1 MYCQHCYVRY
11 VLRTVSTAAVAVV
24 LPFYAAT
31 LWVIASPYTVLP
43 EFLQTKQYHSCRQ
56 LSRFLWDPHPTPHTP
71 LLIAVS
77 RLTILHLQLIAATTD
92 GPPEAFVARPRIPSR
107 QRPPIRRRISCRQAY
122 ERKECDYGCWG
133 LRPLEEVTS
142 RGVVCYFVSHACN
155 QNVQGDA
162 NSCPFTANTFG
173 PERESAKKQ
182 TKLICVVRILPVN
195 GAISIGKKLEGN

>member
-71 LLIAVS
+71 PPATS
-77 RLTILHLQLIAATTD
+77 RITVLHLLAATTD
-92 GPPEAFVARPRIPSR
+92 GPPEAFPGQEYQVDRARRYDDVS
-107 QRPPIRRRISCRQAY
+107 SCRRAY
-122 ERKECDYGCWG
+122 EQKECDDNGCRG
-133 LRPLEEVTS
+133 LRVLEEVTS
-142 RGVVCYFVSHACN
+142 GVVWYFDSCN
-155 QNVQGDA
+155 QNVHGDA
-162 NSCPFTANTFG
+162 NSCPFTANTFH
-173 PERESAKKQ
+173 PERDSAKQ
-182 TKLICVVRILPVN
+182 TKLVCVVYFLPVN
-195 GAISIGKKLEGN
+195 RTISVGKKLEGN